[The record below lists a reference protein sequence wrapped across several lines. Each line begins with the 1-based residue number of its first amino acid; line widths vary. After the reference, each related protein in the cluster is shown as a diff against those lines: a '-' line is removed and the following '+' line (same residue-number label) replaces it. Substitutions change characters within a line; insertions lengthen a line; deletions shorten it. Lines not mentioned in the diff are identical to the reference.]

1 MTAQINDPSKLLITV
16 APTGAETSKEDCP
29 QLPTTLEELVETAQ
43 RCQAAGAAMIHVHIR
58 DDEHRPTLDLTRLT
72 DTVDALHEATDLV
85 VQLSTGGSVHDPLD
99 QRLKVLDA
107 QPDSCSLTMGTT
119 NFGDDVFS
127 NPWPFITELYQL
139 SQEREVV
146 PEFELFDLGH
156 VAALNRLL
164 DKHGLPYGGRVHVDL
179 VMGVPGGMPGTA
191 DALVAAVAALPEA
204 TTSWSATGIGRSTLA
219 VALASL
225 SKGGHLRVGMEDVL
239 TLAKGVPVEHNEQLV
254 TASSSSAKIAQRTP
268 MTPAEAKD
276 LLQTSVAGSRRPG
289 HRRARRVCPAAA
301 DGAE

>member
-1 MTAQINDPSKLLITV
+1 MAAMTEDKLLVTV
-16 APTGAETSKEDCP
+16 APTGAETTKADCP
-29 QLPTTLEELVETAQ
+29 QLPTTLDELVETAQ

-58 DDEHRPTLDLTRLT
+58 DDEHKPSLDIGRLT
-72 DTVDALHEATDLV
+72 DTVAALREHTDLV

-99 QRLKVLDA
+99 RRLRVLDA
-107 QPDSCSLTMGTT
+107 EPDSCSLTMGTT

-156 VAALNRLL
+156 VASLQRLL
-164 DKHGLPYGGRVHVDL
+164 GKFGLPYGGRVHVDL

-191 DALVAAVAALPEA
+191 DALVAAVNALPSEV
-204 TTSWSATGIGRSTLA
+204 TSWSATGIGRSTLA
-219 VALASL
+219 VALAAL

-239 TLAKGVPVEHNEQLV
+239 TLAKGEPVEHNEQLV
-254 TASSSSAKIAQRTP
+254 ERAVRLGEIAQRVCMAP
-268 MTPAEAKD
+268 SEARE
-276 LLQTSVAGSRRPG
+276 LLRTKRR
-289 HRRARRVCPAAA
+289 
-301 DGAE
+301 